1 VASPYVHLHVHTSY
15 SMLDGAAKLRPL
27 VAAAAADGQPALAIT
42 DHGNLYGLL
51 EFYDL
56 CKAQGITPILG
67 LEAYQAEES
76 RLDRSSNSSK
86 VEDQGLDVAA
96 TGSNK
101 QYYHLSLLCETTEG
115 YRNLI
120 ALSSEAFLSGYH
132 YKPRVDWDL
141 LEQYHKGLIAT
152 TGCLGG
158 LVLQALLQDRYDLAR
173 DRAGRLRD
181 IFGPENLFVELQDHG
196 LPEQRKTNPEL
207 VRLARD
213 LDLPIIATN
222 DSHYV
227 EAADALPHDVLLC
240 IQTKAKQTDE
250 KRFRFSSDQH
260 WLKSSAEM
268 RHLFSE
274 LPEACDNTL
283 LIAERCQGVN
293 PYPSDTPGGVP
304 RPVLPAL
311 PPPDQFAAE
320 QDPWE
325 AWLHSLVWEGAR
337 KKYGDPVPQPVQ
349 ERINYELSIIGSMGF
364 NRYFLI
370 VWDMVNFARRAGIRV
385 GPGRGSAAGSVVT
398 YCLDIARIDPM
409 RYGLLFERFLNP
421 GRKQMPDID
430 VDFEQERRGEVIR
443 YMSERWGEE
452 RVAHIIIFSLIQS
465 RAAIRDAN
473 RVLGFEW
480 ADGDRLVKMLPKLIL
495 GRDTP
500 LAACLEETPG
510 YEAGYGMAAELRR
523 TVETDPQARQVVEV
537 ALGIEG
543 LHRSE
548 GIHAGAVIISDRPL
562 TEYLPVQRKTVKGEP
577 GPIVSQYEMHAVE
590 QLGLLK
596 MDVLGLRT
604 LSVIDRT
611 CKLIKETDGIDINPD
626 ELPLDDE
633 ATYELLRTG
642 DCAGIFQ
649 LEQPGIQALVRSIAP
664 TNFNDIG
671 ALLALYR
678 PGPMAANMHNEYAD
692 RKNGRKP
699 VEYLHPD
706 MEHLLGE
713 TYGLMIYQEMIMRV
727 AQHYAGLSLA
737 EADDLRKACG
747 KKDREVLS
755 KYRQRLIDG
764 CETNGFGSKL
774 GQELWDIIEPF
785 ADYAFNKSHS
795 FSYGL
800 ITYQTAWFKAN
811 WPHHYMAGVLSSYSD
826 DTDKLEYFI
835 GVAQNMGLRIVCPDI
850 QRSGFDFSV
859 IRDDNGQYVILCGL
873 GGIRGVG
880 ESHVD
885 AILQARRD
893 GPFKGVGDLLR
904 RVEGK
909 TINNTA
915 VLQALVQSGALDCFG
930 HPRKALAAYIP
941 QALAAQQQFEKS
953 ASDHDL
959 MLIDVEE
966 VYAPPPVNDS
976 IGEWPT
982 ISLLTRERDVLCGFI
997 SGHPLGHLKSA
1008 IAAMGVTRVF
1018 DLQELDR
1025 DPRVR
1030 HDCMFVGLVRQLE
1043 SRLTKRGDRMASFQ
1057 LLCPDGTVSVLVMP
1071 KVYTDVHQNLASRKL
1086 VRVRGNWRWDEDGSG
1101 QLFATSIEAV
1111 QLSLDDREP
1120 LLVKVPADASEQAL
1134 DELRQVLSRH
1144 PGPHPVVL
1152 EMDGQHFVL
1161 PLSQGVDPG
1170 PDLLGELRR
1179 WAGVDTATPQ
1189 VA

>member
-1 VASPYVHLHVHTSY
+1 
-15 SMLDGAAKLRPL
+15 MLDGAAKLRPL

-42 DHGNLYGLL
+42 DHGNLYGML

-56 CKAQGITPILG
+56 CKASGITPILG

-76 RLDRSSNSSK
+76 RLDRSSNSSRA
-86 VEDQGLDVAA
+86 EDQGLDVA
-96 TGSNK
+96 TTSSNK
-101 QYYHLSLLCETTEG
+101 NYYHLSLLCETTEG
-115 YRNLI
+115 YRNLV

-132 YKPRVDWDL
+132 RKPRVDWEL
-141 LEQYHKGLIAT
+141 LEQHHKGLIAT

-158 LVLQALLQDRYDLAR
+158 LVLQALLHDNYDLAR
-173 DRAGRLRD
+173 SRAGRLRD

-196 LPEQRKTNPEL
+196 IPEQRKTNPQL
-207 VRLARD
+207 VRLAHD
-213 LDLPIIATN
+213 LGLPMIATN

-240 IQTKAKQTDE
+240 IQTKAKQSDE

-283 LIAERCQGVN
+283 LIAERCQGVD
-293 PYPSDTPGGVP
+293 PYPSDEPGGVP
-304 RPVLPAL
+304 RPKLPAL
-311 PPPDQFAAE
+311 PPPEQFNGE
-320 QDPWE
+320 PDPWE
-325 AWLHSLVWEGAR
+325 AWLHHLVWEGAR
-337 KKYGDPVPQPVQ
+337 RKYGDPIPQPVK
-349 ERINYELSIIGSMGF
+349 ERVDYELSVIGSMGF
-364 NRYFLI
+364 NLYFLI
-370 VWDMVNFARRAGIRV
+370 VWDMVNFARQEGIRV

-398 YCLDIARIDPM
+398 YCLDIARIDPL

-430 VDFEQERRGEVIR
+430 MDFEQERRGEVIQYVSR
-443 YMSERWGEE
+443 RWGEE
-452 RVAHIIIFSLIQS
+452 RVAHIVTFSLIQS

-473 RVLGFEW
+473 RVLGFDW
-480 ADGDRLVKMLPKLIL
+480 SDGDRLVKMLPKLIM

-500 LAACLEETPG
+500 LAACLELDPAH
-510 YEAGYGMAAELRR
+510 EAGYGMAAELRR
-523 TVETDPQARQVVEV
+523 TVETDPQAKRVVDV

-543 LHRSE
+543 LHRSD

-590 QLGLLK
+590 DLGLLK

-611 CKLIKETDGIDINPD
+611 CQLVKATDGIDIDPD

-642 DCAGIFQ
+642 DCAGVFQ
-649 LEQPGIQALVRSIAP
+649 LEQPGMQSLVRAIAP
-664 TNFNDIG
+664 TNFDDIG

-699 VEYLHPD
+699 VQYLHPD
-706 MEHLLGE
+706 MEQLLGD
-713 TYGLMIYQEMIMRV
+713 TYGLMIYQELIMRV
-727 AQHYAGLSLA
+727 AQHYAGFSLA

-747 KKDREVLS
+747 KKNREVLA

-764 CETNGFGSKL
+764 CESNGFGAKL

-795 FSYGL
+795 FGYGL

-811 WPHHYMAGVLSSYSD
+811 WPHHYMAGVLSSYTD
-826 DTDKLEYFI
+826 DTDKLEYFL
-835 GVAQNMGLRIVCPDI
+835 GVAQEMGLRIACPDI

-859 IRDDNGQYVILCGL
+859 VKDDQGGYTILCGL

-880 ESHVD
+880 GSHVD
-885 AILQARRD
+885 AVLEARRD
-893 GPFKGVGDLLR
+893 GPFQDMGDLLR
-904 RVEGK
+904 RAESK
-909 TINNTA
+909 ALNTA
-915 VLQALVQSGALDCFG
+915 VLQSLVQAGAFDCFG
-930 HPRKALAAYIP
+930 HSRKALHAYIP
-941 QALAAQQQFEKS
+941 QALSAQQLFDKS
-953 ASDHDL
+953 APDHDM
-959 MLIDVEE
+959 MLLDVEE
-966 VYAPPPVNDS
+966 VFAPPPVDDS
-976 IGEWPT
+976 VGEWST
-982 ISLLTRERDVLCGFI
+982 ISRLTRERDVLCGFI
-997 SGHPLGHLKSA
+997 SGHPLDHLRSA
-1008 IAAMGVTRVF
+1008 IASMGVNRVAGLQ
-1018 DLQELDR
+1018 DLDH
-1025 DPRVR
+1025 DPQTR
-1030 HDCMFVGLVRQLE
+1030 HDCMFVGLVQQLE

-1057 LLCPDGTVSVLVMP
+1057 LLCPDGTVSILVMP
-1071 KVYTDVHQNLASRKL
+1071 KVYTEVHQNLAGRRL
-1086 VRVRGNWRWDEDGSG
+1086 VRVRGNWRWDDEGRG
-1101 QLFATSIEAV
+1101 QLFATAV
-1111 QLSLDDREP
+1111 EQIQLSLDDREP
-1120 LLVKVPADASEQAL
+1120 LLVAVPPNTSEEGLEQ
-1134 DELRQVLSRH
+1134 LRQVLARH

-1152 EMDGQHFVL
+1152 EIEGKHFVL
-1161 PLSQGVDPG
+1161 PLGQGVDPG

-1179 WAGVDTATPQ
+1179 WAGVDASSQQ